1 MQSDSDKASLD
12 RRQRAPAHAEAR
24 LKERGARHVGTL
36 ESLLPEAGCNLP
48 RKILS
53 SDAWTFGSPLQEAPY
68 GRWSL
73 FTFAF
78 L

>member
-36 ESLLPEAGCNLP
+36 ESLLPEAVQFAT
-48 RKILS
+48 KTW
-53 SDAWTFGSPLQEAPY
+53 DAQTFGSPLQEAPY